1 MTEQNVQM
9 IIEALEEYG
18 VPLLTVYTVI
28 AVVGF
33 VVFLVFFITIFVIII
48 RHWKKMDDDFDRW
61 GRRK

>member
-18 VPLLTVYTVI
+18 VPLLKLYAIISVI
-28 AVVGF
+28 GV

-48 RHWKKMDDDFDRW
+48 RHWKKMDEDFDRW
-61 GRRK
+61 RK